1 MAALM
6 AAHAGQSLPKQMR
19 TWSDV
24 KAAYRFLN
32 NQRIQPQQ
40 IGTAHRA
47 WTRRQCVGR
56 PLVLLV
62 QDDTEIH
69 SVKVAGGGGGQWG
82 EVLHTTLAVTPEGQL
97 LGLMDQRWFA
107 HVVSAKGETRV
118 QRMARW
124 RESDVWPDAARAIA
138 QEGAEPVGCRYV
150 HVADRASDNLVFLHA
165 CRQVGHGFVV
175 RAQHDR
181 CVEENTAGLW
191 THMQQRPGVGTLTVS
206 LGRQQPK
213 GGKPGRAARS
223 AVLTVRYGTVTLRP
237 PKNHPTTAPAQSV
250 QVVYLMEEHPPEGV
264 EAVDWMLLT
273 SESVDSFQDACVIAG
288 YYQCRWG
295 IEEWHRCLKEG
306 CRLEHCQVETVEA
319 LRRLSALLSV
329 IAVRMLGLR
338 DLAEGQKQTDPRM
351 LQQSV
356 ADAWIMVVATLANVP
371 PATLT
376 PRAFWMTIARQGGFL
391 SRRGDGRPGWKV
403 IWRGWYDISHMVRYA
418 ELLEKNNAREN
429 KCG

>member
-32 NQRIQPQQ
+32 NERIPPQQ
-40 IGTAHRA
+40 IGAAHRV
-47 WTRRQCVGR
+47 WTRRQCAGR
-56 PLVLLV
+56 KLVLLV

-69 SVKVAGGGGGQWG
+69 GVKVAGGRGGEWG

-107 HVVSAKGETRV
+107 HVVPAKCETRR

-138 QEGAEPVGCRYV
+138 AAGVVPAECRYV
-150 HVADRASDNLVFLHA
+150 EVADRASDNLVFLQA

-181 CVEENTAGLW
+181 CVEENTACLW
-191 THMQQRPGVGTLTVS
+191 THMNQQPSGGTLTAH

-213 GGKPGRAARS
+213 GGKPGRAERC
-223 AVLTVRYGTVTLRP
+223 AVLSVRHATVTLRP

-250 QVVYLMEEHPPEGV
+250 QVVYLKEERPPEGV

-273 SESVDSFQDACVIAG
+273 SEPVSNFQDACVIAG
-288 YYQCRWG
+288 YYQCRWV

-306 CRLEHCQVETVEA
+306 CRLEHCQVETIEA

-329 IAVRMLGLR
+329 IAVRMLRLR
-338 DLAEGQKQTDPRM
+338 DLAEGQKQTDPQV
-351 LQQSV
+351 LQESV
-356 ADAWIMVVATLANVP
+356 PTSWITVVATLAEIRP
-371 PATLT
+371 ETLT
-376 PRAFWMTIARQGGFL
+376 PRAFWMTIAGQGGFL
-391 SRRGDGRPGWKV
+391 ARTRDGRPGWKV

-418 ELLEKNNAREN
+418 ELLERNNTRP
-429 KCG
+429 KSCG